1 MDDTNMNSN
10 RNKIIIEIGIK
21 LQSKIRSVISIIN
34 NISYDIS
41 KRQKLKKLKRYEFR
55 IYNSMRM

>member
-41 KRQKLKKLKRYEFR
+41 KRRKLKKLKRYEFR